1 MERGREHGFFL
12 EYFFFY
18 KFVEG
23 KKEVWDLFI
32 LVLNY
37 LEIFVTYY

>member
-1 MERGREHGFFL
+1 VERGREHGFFL
-12 EYFFFY
+12 EYFFL
-18 KFVEG
+18 KKIVEG